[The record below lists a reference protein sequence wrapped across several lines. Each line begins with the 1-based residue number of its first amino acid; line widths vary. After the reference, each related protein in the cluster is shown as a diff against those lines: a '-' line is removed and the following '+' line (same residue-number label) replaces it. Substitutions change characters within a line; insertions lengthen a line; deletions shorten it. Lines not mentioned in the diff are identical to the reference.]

1 MSIWGCVE
9 DRDGKVSDMDKPNW
23 LEWDSEQDRMH
34 GNLELINQM
43 SISEFCLHIMSLFW
57 RRWGLTSS
65 TSVCADVVYFLKAK
79 SAFMLMLVFIQFTP
93 FLTTFFSFRNSA
105 PDVCVGFPNEVLQV
119 KANLYFDGWTQFVSD
134 YIM

>member
-1 MSIWGCVE
+1 MLMVVACVSTKNLSFSFFLTFYIYSASFFRLVSIWGYVE
-9 DRDGKVSDMDKPNW
+9 ERDGKVSDMDKPNW

-65 TSVCADVVYFLKAK
+65 TCVYVPTLCI
-79 SAFMLMLVFIQFTP
+79 L
-93 FLTTFFSFRNSA
+93 
-105 PDVCVGFPNEVLQV
+105 
-119 KANLYFDGWTQFVSD
+119 
-134 YIM
+134 